1 MEALGDIALRN
12 LNSSAFKFDMVA
24 LMPWGSIMCLF
35 DARNKYFWA
44 IKAIRIGQLNYYLRD
59 KMIMPMI
66 REYIQYRQM
75 EFKNHPKLKYGMN
88 HDSTFLM
95 DKIYMQ
101 STVKLLRLVF
111 QFLFIAFI
119 VGVYWFIFS

>member
-1 MEALGDIALRN
+1 MEPLGDIAVRN
-12 LNSSAFKFDMVA
+12 LHSSSFKFDMIA
-24 LMPWGSIMCLF
+24 LIPWGYFMNLADSK
-35 DARNKYFWA
+35 NKYFWV

-66 REYIQYRQM
+66 RQYIEYKQKHFM
-75 EFKNHPKLKYGMN
+75 NHPKLKYGMN